1 MRLRSSTTICESS
14 GMPRLMK
21 LSDFGFVNPS
31 TETKGAMANA
41 SVTFLPM
48 AAVAEGGG
56 WSSTET
62 RPLSDSRKGFTLFQR
77 GDVIVAKITPCFE
90 NGKVALL
97 SNLDTEIGLGSTE
110 FHVLRAKPG
119 QDSRFVYHWTRHPAF
134 LRAGEASMTGSAGQR
149 RVPASVF
156 ERFEIAKIE
165 GPPQRF
171 VADILDAIDDAILET
186 DAAIEKLRSVRVGI
200 IDDLLTRGLGI
211 DGSFRAQATLS
222 ATVVGPRPAKWTVAN
237 VGRFVISAEY
247 GTNLS
252 LGDSS
257 AGIPVLR
264 MNNIQNGEFDLS
276 DLKHAPAHV
285 VEHFR
290 LKHNDVLFNRT
301 NSWEH
306 VGKAAIW
313 RQAEP
318 GPAFASYLVRLH
330 CSDDLLPEFL
340 HLWLNWAPVQRAIRQ
355 YATPGVQ
362 QVNINPTNLRR
373 ALIAVPDTL
382 DEQHAIIERVNCVA
396 AAIEDHSRQRAKL
409 SSLREG
415 LRDDLLT
422 GRKPVVATRE
432 IAE

>member
-1 MRLRSSTTICESS
+1 
-14 GMPRLMK
+14 
-21 LSDFGFVNPS
+21 
-31 TETKGAMANA
+31 
-41 SVTFLPM
+41 
-48 AAVAEGGG
+48 
-56 WSSTET
+56 
-62 RPLSDSRKGFTLFQR
+62 LFQR

-97 SNLDTEIGLGSTE
+97 SDLETDFGLGSTE

-119 QDSRFVYHWTRHPAF
+119 HDPRFIYHWTRHPAF

-149 RVPASVF
+149 RVPAGFF
-156 ERFEIAKIE
+156 ERFEIAEIE
-165 GPPQRF
+165 GPPQRLI
-171 VADILDAIDDAILET
+171 ADILDAIDDAVLET
-186 DAAIEKLRSVRVGI
+186 DTVIEKLRTVRLGI
-200 IDDLLTRGLGI
+200 IDDLLTRGLS
-211 DGSFRAQATLS
+211 DDSSPREPSDFVETK
-222 ATVVGPRPAKWTVAN
+222 VGHRPLTWTVEN
-237 VGRFVISAEY
+237 LGRFVVGAEY

-264 MNNIQNGEFDLS
+264 MNNIQDGEFDLA
-276 DLKHAPAHV
+276 DMKYAPAHAV
-285 VEHFR
+285 DRFR
-290 LKHNDVLFNRT
+290 LQRNDVLFNRT

-313 RQAEP
+313 RRDEP

-330 CSDDLLPEFL
+330 CGDALLPEFL

-355 YATPGVQ
+355 FATPGVQ

-382 DEQHAIIERVNCVA
+382 DEQRAIIERVNGVA
-396 AAIEDHSRQRAKL
+396 AAIEDHRRERAKL

-422 GRKPVVATRE
+422 GRKPVVAIRE
-432 IAE
+432 AAE

>member
-1 MRLRSSTTICESS
+1 
-14 GMPRLMK
+14 MPDTAK
-21 LSDFGFVNPS
+21 LSDFAFINPA
-31 TETKGAMANA
+31 TDTNGTAAEAPVA
-41 SVTFLPM
+41 FIPM

-56 WSSTET
+56 WRSTES
-62 RPLSDSRKGFTLFQR
+62 RPLAEGRRGYTLFQR

-97 SNLDTEIGLGSTE
+97 SNLETDFGLGSTE
-110 FHVLRAKPG
+110 FHVLRAKAGHDP
-119 QDSRFVYHWTRHPAF
+119 RFIYHWTRHPAF

-149 RVPASVF
+149 RVPAGFF
-156 ERFEIAKIE
+156 ERFEIARIT
-165 GPPQRF
+165 GAPQGLI
-171 VADILDAIDDAILET
+171 ADILDAIDDAVLET
-186 DAAIEKLRSVRVGI
+186 DTVIEKLRTVHLGI
-200 IDDLLTRGLGI
+200 IDDLLTRGLY
-211 DGSFRAQATLS
+211 DNASPREPSDLVETK
-222 ATVVGPRPAKWTVAN
+222 VGNRPLTWTVEN
-237 VGRFVISAEY
+237 LGRFVVGAEY

-264 MNNIQNGEFDLS
+264 MNNIQDGEFDLS
-276 DLKHAPAHV
+276 DMKYAPAHAV
-285 VEHFR
+285 DRFR
-290 LKHNDVLFNRT
+290 LQRNDVLFNRT

-313 RQAEP
+313 RRDEP

-330 CSDDLLPEFL
+330 CGDALLPEFL

-355 YATPGVQ
+355 FATPGVQ

-382 DEQHAIIERVNCVA
+382 DEQRAIIERVNGVA
-396 AAIEDHSRQRAKL
+396 AAIEDHRRERAKL

-422 GRKPVVATRE
+422 GRMPVVAIRE
-432 IAE
+432 AAE

>member
-1 MRLRSSTTICESS
+1 MDKAA
-14 GMPRLMK
+14 K
-21 LSDFGFVNPS
+21 LSDFASVNPA
-31 TETKGAMANA
+31 TDTNGTATDAPVA
-41 SVTFLPM
+41 FIPM

-56 WSSTET
+56 WHATER
-62 RPLSDSRKGFTLFQR
+62 RPLSDGRKGYTLFQR

-97 SNLDTEIGLGSTE
+97 SDLETDFGLGSTE

-119 QDSRFVYHWTRHPAF
+119 HDPRFIYHWARHPAF

-149 RVPASVF
+149 RVPAGFF
-156 ERFEIAKIE
+156 ERFEIVNIE
-165 GPPQRF
+165 GAPQGLI
-171 VADILDAIDDAILET
+171 ADILDAIDDAILGT
-186 DAAIEKLRSVRVGI
+186 DAVIEKLRTVHVGV
-200 IDDLLTRGLGI
+200 IDDLLTRGLAHG
-211 DGSFRAQATLS
+211 GSPREAAALS
-222 ATVVGPRPAKWTVAN
+222 ETVVGPRPATWMVAN
-237 VGRFVISAEY
+237 LGRFVVSAEY

-264 MNNIQNGEFDLS
+264 MNNIQDGEFDLS
-276 DLKHAPAHV
+276 DLKYAPAHA
-285 VEHFR
+285 VERFR
-290 LKHNDVLFNRT
+290 LHRNDVLFNRT

-313 RQAEP
+313 RHDEP

-330 CSDDLLPEFL
+330 CGDELLPEFL

-355 YATPGVQ
+355 FATPGVQ

-382 DEQHAIIERVNCVA
+382 DEQRAIIERVSGVS
-396 AAIEDHSRQRAKL
+396 AAIEDHRRERAKL
-409 SSLREG
+409 AGLREG

-422 GRKPVVATRE
+422 GRQPVVALRAA
-432 IAE
+432 AE